1 MIASNLSVI
10 DAGESLGIALDDGRQ
25 RAIAVATLWAECPGA
40 LARRRRLDGRNGAPR
55 GLKITQLTDAGYG
68 IHIAFSSDAHGG
80 VFPWAM
86 LLDLVQR
93 PQIDDFITPHSGAFT
108 EDRTHGRDRR

>member
-1 MIASNLSVI
+1 MIASNLSVL

-25 RAIAVATLWAECPGA
+25 RTIPVAALWAECPGA
-40 LARRRRLDGRNGAPR
+40 SARRRRLEGRNVPPR
-55 GLKITQLTDAGYG
+55 GLKITELTDAGYG

-86 LLDLVQR
+86 LLDLAQR
-93 PQIDDFITPHSGAFT
+93 PQIGDFITPHSSTFT
-108 EDRTHGRDRR
+108 EDRAHGRDRR